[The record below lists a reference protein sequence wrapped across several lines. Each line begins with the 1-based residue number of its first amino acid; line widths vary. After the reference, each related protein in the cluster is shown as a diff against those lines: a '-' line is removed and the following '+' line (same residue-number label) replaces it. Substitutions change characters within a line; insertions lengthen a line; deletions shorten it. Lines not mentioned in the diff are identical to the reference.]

1 MSKGYRRTGK
11 IVLGLVAGIF
21 ILLLLSGMAGWLAL
35 HQSLPALDGMLKVSG
50 LAGEVKVTRDQ
61 RGVPDIIAADSQSAY
76 FALGFLHGQDR
87 FFQMDL
93 LRRSAAG
100 ELAALVGKGGI
111 RIDRQRRIFQLRE
124 RVRRELLALPE
135 DQRKRLAFYT
145 AGVNAGL
152 HALKSRPFEYWLLRT
167 SPESWRDED
176 SLLVIAAMYF
186 DLQGSQPGREYARG
200 WIARNNPSQAGF
212 LLPAGSRWDTPLSGN
227 VPLSSVIPNTAPD
240 WWGKPGDTGGMKI
253 GEDMKGSNGWL
264 IVRDG
269 KAFLANDMHLGLT
282 LPGIWYQAQ
291 IQYVQQNEKIKQA
304 GITLPGVPF
313 LISGSN
319 GNIAW
324 GFTNSYVDTFDW
336 VILDSSVKI
345 RSKHFMLAVSHG
357 PAQTFTARTS
367 DWGPVVSTPL
377 GDMAM
382 RWVIELPGSLNLN
395 LMAIGEE
402 KSVDAAL
409 ETGKRSGIPVQ
420 NLLVADS
427 HGNIGWTLAGALP
440 ERLSPGQQNT
450 FPLKATP
457 QSRWRAESLAPD
469 RHPQRVNPA
478 EGDIV
483 TANNRL
489 LFDNTGDE
497 LGDGGAD
504 MGVRSFAIS
513 QKLKSKI
520 SVNVRSMNELQL
532 DNQALLLQLWRDW
545 LLHSLG
551 QHQAGEASDL
561 TQMRALLAAWDG
573 NASDGSAAYALIA
586 RWRDDLY
593 STLFSGLDSLM
604 SSQWPQAIYRRA
616 NPRWDET
623 LFTLINAE
631 KWVPEGKRS
640 WEDFTRLTLS
650 IAWHEMAA
658 GHTTWGDINR
668 SNYAHPLAKSLP
680 LVGRYLRSPAV
691 ALSGDNNV
699 IHVSRPS
706 FGASE
711 RMVVSPGD
719 EQHAI
724 LNLPSGQ
731 SGNPLSPWW
740 LNNFS
745 DWTQGYAQSMLPGK
759 AKHQLILEGSKSK

>member
-11 IVLGLVAGIF
+11 IVLGLVTGIF
-21 ILLLLSGMAGWLAL
+21 ILLMLSAMAGWLAL
-35 HQSLPALDGMLKVSG
+35 HQSLPMLDGTLKVSG
-50 LAGEVKVTRDQ
+50 LTGEVKVMRDR
-61 RGVPDIIAADSQSAY
+61 RGVPDIVAADSQSAY
-76 FALGFLHGQDR
+76 FALGFLHGQER

-100 ELAALVGKGGI
+100 ELAALVGKGGLKM
-111 RIDRQRRIFQLRE
+111 DRQRRIFQLRE
-124 RVRRELLALPE
+124 RVRRELSVLPE
-135 DQRKRLAFYT
+135 AQRQRLASYT
-145 AGVNAGL
+145 DGVNTGL

-186 DLQGSQPGREYARG
+186 DLQGTQPGREYARG
-200 WIARNNPSQAGF
+200 WIARNNPSQADF
-212 LLPAGSRWDTPLSGN
+212 LLPTGSRWDTPLSGN
-227 VPLSSVIPNTAPD
+227 VPVSPEIPRTAPV
-240 WWGKPGDTGGMKI
+240 WWGKPSGTGEVKT

-264 IVRDG
+264 IARDG
-269 KAFLANDMHLGLT
+269 KAFVANDMHLGLA

-291 IQYVQQNEKIKQA
+291 IQYVQQNEKIKLA

-313 LISGSN
+313 LLSGSN

-336 VILDSSVKI
+336 VIVDKSVKI
-345 RSKHFMLAVSHG
+345 RSQQVALAVNHG
-357 PAQTFTARTS
+357 LAETFTVRTS

-382 RWVIELPGSLNLN
+382 RWAIELPGALNLN

-409 ETGKRSGIPVQ
+409 ETGKRAGIPVQ

-440 ERLSPGQQNT
+440 DRFSPGQQNT
-450 FPLKATP
+450 FPLQATP
-457 QSRWRAESLAPD
+457 QSQWRAESLNPD
-469 RHPQRVNPA
+469 RHPLRVNPA
-478 EGDIV
+478 EADIV

-489 LFDNTGDE
+489 LFDTTGDE

-520 SVNVRSMNELQL
+520 SVNVQSMHELQL
-532 DNQALLLQLWRDW
+532 DNQALLLQSWRDW

-551 QHQAGEASDL
+551 QRQEGETTDR
-561 TQMRALLAAWDG
+561 TRMRTLLASWDG
-573 NASDGSAAYALIA
+573 NASAGSAAYALVA

-593 STLFSGLDSLM
+593 STLFGELDSQLA
-604 SSQWPQAIYRRA
+604 SQWPQAIYRRA

-623 LFTLINAE
+623 LFSLMNAG
-631 KWVPEGKRS
+631 KWVPEGNSS
-640 WEDFTRLTLS
+640 WEDFTRHSLD
-650 IAWHEMAA
+650 IAWQAMAA
-658 GHTTWGDINR
+658 GHTTWGDVNR
-668 SNYAHPLAKSLP
+668 SDYEHPLAKSLP

-691 ALSGDNNV
+691 PLSGDNNV
-699 IHVSRPS
+699 IHVNRPS

-719 EQHAI
+719 EQQAT
-724 LNLPSGQ
+724 LSLPSGQ

-745 DWTQGYAQSMLPGK
+745 NWTQEDAQPMLPGE
-759 AKHQLILEGSKSK
+759 AKYQLIIEGN